1 MFLDKLFSEKSSMH
15 NCQVHF
21 CQFALV
27 SESSLMKIL
36 LLYPQYPETFWS
48 LTHALDLMGKKAAIP
63 PLGLLTIASLIED
76 GNELKLIDMN
86 VKQLNDEDI
95 LWADYV
101 FISAM
106 ITQKDSTVS
115 TISRCKELE
124 KKIAAGGPLFN
135 NLYSEFPEVDNFIL
149 NEGET
154 VIPKFLQ
161 DLKNGNPK
169 KIYTSEIRPDINLV
183 PVPKWDLIDL
193 NDYARMALQFSRGC
207 PFDCEFCDIVNLN
220 GREPRVKTTEQ
231 FIKELNSLY
240 DRGWRS
246 SIFIIDDNFIGNKT
260 QAKILLRKL
269 IEWRKEKRYKW
280 SFMTQISLNLAGDDE
295 LLVLMQKAG
304 FSTVFIGIET
314 PSKNSLEECGKFH
327 NQNRDMVQDV
337 KKIYNYG
344 MEIYGG
350 FIIGFDH
357 DDETIFN
364 TQFEF
369 IQETGIVVAM
379 MGLLTA
385 LPGTR
390 LYKRLK
396 NENRLTKESGGNNID
411 LDMNFIPKMNKEILI
426 SEYKKLL
433 IKLYSV
439 ENYYA
444 RIFNFLKEYKH
455 HTDDKLT
462 KNFGLGFLKCL
473 YILGIQDKSRFYF
486 WKMFFTCVFKH
497 PKSLSKVLTQ
507 AIYFAHFE
515 KFFLEGIC
523 KINEEEKE
531 FSSTSVSILT
541 SNT

>member
-1 MFLDKLFSEKSSMH
+1 
-15 NCQVHF
+15 
-21 CQFALV
+21 
-27 SESSLMKIL
+27 MKIL

-86 VKQLNDEDI
+86 VKQLKDEDI
-95 LWADYV
+95 CWADYV

-106 ITQKDSTVS
+106 ITQKESTME
-115 TISRCKELE
+115 TINRCKNLG

-135 NLYSEFPEVDNFIL
+135 NLYTEFPQVDNFIL
-149 NEGET
+149 NEGEIT
-154 VIPKFLQ
+154 LPIFLE

-169 KIYTSEIRPDINLV
+169 KLYSSNIRPDIKNV
-183 PVPKWDLIDL
+183 PIPKWDLLDL
-193 NDYARMALQFSRGC
+193 NDYARMAIQFSRGC

-220 GREPRVKTTEQ
+220 GREPRTKTTEQ
-231 FIKELNSLY
+231 FINELNSIY

-246 SIFIIDDNFIGNKT
+246 SIFIIDDNFIGNRT
-260 QAKILLRKL
+260 QVKNLLKEL
-269 IEWRKEKRYKW
+269 IKWRKEKNYKW
-280 SFMTQISLNLAGDDE
+280 SFMTQVSLNVASDDE
-295 LLVLMQKAG
+295 LLTLMQKAG

-327 NQNRDMVQDV
+327 NKNRDMVKDI

-369 IQETGIVVAM
+369 IQETGIVIAM

-396 NENRLTKESGGNNID
+396 EENRLINESGGNNID
-411 LDMNFIPKMNKEILI
+411 LNINFIPKMNKETLI
-426 SEYKKLL
+426 SEYKDLL
-433 IKLYSV
+433 VNLYSV
-439 ENYYA
+439 KNYYE
-444 RIFNFLKEYKH
+444 RIFNFLKEYKP
-455 HTDDKLT
+455 HTDDKLS
-462 KNFGLGFLKCL
+462 KNFFLGFLKCL
-473 YILGIQDKSRFYF
+473 YMLGIQDKNRFYF
-486 WKMFFTCVFKH
+486 WKLFFTCVFKY

-507 AIYFAHFE
+507 AIFFTHFE
-515 KFFLEGIC
+515 EFFLNGIC
-523 KINEEEKE
+523 KTNTEETESCPI
-531 FSSTSVSILT
+531 SSAILN
-541 SNT
+541 S